1 MENTT
6 ETKRINLTKC
16 RNKLCALYN
25 PNKVLNC
32 AASDLGVEDKYDIRS
47 CNLRDL
53 YQELVKRQV
62 HDEWLEK
69 NRTDWNLFQKAYRNK
84 NKNKNETNNQ

>member
-16 RNKLCALYN
+16 RNKLCALYSD
-25 PNKVLNC
+25 NKILNC
-32 AASDLGVEDKYDIRS
+32 AASDLGVEDKYDIRL

-53 YQELVKRQV
+53 YQKFVKRQV
-62 HDEWLEK
+62 HDEWLENHRK
-69 NRTDWNLFQKAYRNK
+69 EWNNFQKAYRNK
-84 NKNKNETNNQ
+84 NKSNNQ